1 MPGGARGSGP
11 PVRTGG
17 DRAGAR
23 ASRAVATYRPRR
35 GGRGGAGAFGNR
47 QGGARPIERRSRQDA
62 SRTCRRDRHGIAVGG
77 PDGAE
82 IGRAHVCTPVTNAHL
97 VCRLLLEKKN
107 SFLDYL
113 ILSCASHNQQY
124 T

>member
-1 MPGGARGSGP
+1 MIRRPPRSKRTDTLFPYTTLFRSRTGGSASADGRGDLDGPAQRQRVGWVRSRAHGWMPGGARGSGP

-47 QGGARPIERRSRQDA
+47 QGGARPIEWRSRQ
-62 SRTCRRDRHGIAVGG
+62 
-77 PDGAE
+77 
-82 IGRAHVCTPVTNAHL
+82 IGRAHV
-97 VCRLLLEKKN
+97 
-107 SFLDYL
+107 
-113 ILSCASHNQQY
+113 
-124 T
+124 